1 MEVVLTSMHY
11 IYLLFIIIIIAFMI
25 MKKDTTLV
33 SIIGVFVLGLLGT
46 SSVYKALMGIFNGLI
61 YATKELM
68 PTIFIISVI
77 TAMSKVLMASGIN
90 EAMISPFKR
99 FIKNY
104 DMAYW
109 VIGIVMMIISW
120 FFWPSPAV
128 ALIGAIF
135 LPIGKK
141 AGLPAIGVAIAMNLF
156 GHGIALSTDYII
168 QAAPKLTSDAAGIS
182 VSEVMRASIPL
193 TIVMGLV
200 TTITAFVLLK
210 KEIKNGVYKD
220 ELENSKEDYLEE
232 NKLDVNFSSTTKN
245 LLALMMLVLF
255 AADIVIMYKAKLQ
268 GGDATALIGGTAL
281 VILAVI
287 GALAYKKAVFEKMTA
302 HMVEGLQFGFRIF
315 GVVIPIAAFFYLGD
329 SAILDIFGK
338 VLPEASKGIVNDL
351 GLALAS
357 IVPVNATVSSIT
369 LTAVG
374 AITGLDGS
382 GFSGIPLVGS
392 VARLFSTGL
401 GSGIATLTA
410 LGQISGIWIG
420 GGTLIPWAVIPAA
433 AMCGV
438 DPFELTRKNL
448 KPVVIGL
455 IATTIAAIFFI

>member
-1 MEVVLTSMHY
+1 MFIVLV
-11 IYLLFIIIIIAFMI
+11 ILFMI

-33 SIIGVFVLGLLGT
+33 AIVGIFVLGILGT
-46 SSVYKALMGIFNGLI
+46 ESVYKALMGIFNSLI

-77 TAMSKVLMASGIN
+77 TAMSKVLLATGIN
-90 EAMISPFKR
+90 EEMISPFKK
-99 FIKNY
+99 IVKNY
-104 DMAYW
+104 TLAYW

-135 LPIGKK
+135 LPIGRK

-156 GHGIALSTDYII
+156 GHGIALSSDYII
-168 QAAPKLTSDAAGIS
+168 QAAPKLTADAAGLQ
-182 VSEVMRASIPL
+182 VSEVMSASIPL
-193 TIVMGLV
+193 AIIMGLS
-200 TTITAFVLLK
+200 TTIAAFLFLR
-210 KEIKNGVYKD
+210 KEIKGGIYKE
-220 ELENSKEDYLEE
+220 ELLKDSYVEE
-232 NKLDVNFSSTTKN
+232 NKLEATLSKRAKRLF
-245 LLALMMLVLF
+245 ALMMLVLF
-255 AADIVIMYKAKLQ
+255 GADIVIMFMFNLQ
-268 GGDATALIGGTAL
+268 GGDATALIGGTAI

-287 GALAYKKAVFEKMTA
+287 GTAAYKAGIFEKITF
-302 HMVEGLQFGFRIF
+302 HMVEGLQFGFKIF

-329 SAILDIFGK
+329 SAIAEIFGK
-338 VLPEASKGIVNDL
+338 VLPEASQGIVNDL
-351 GLALAS
+351 GLALAN
-357 IVPVNATVSSIT
+357 IVPVNGAVSAAT
-369 LTAVG
+369 LTTVG

-392 VARLFSTGL
+392 IARLFSTGL
-401 GSGIATLTA
+401 GTGTATLTA
-410 LGQISGIWIG
+410 LGQLAGIWVG

-438 DPFELTRKNL
+438 DPFELARKNL

-455 IATTIAAIFFI
+455 LITTIAAIFLL

>member
-1 MEVVLTSMHY
+1 MELALTSLHY
-11 IYLLFIIIIIAFMI
+11 IYVIFIILVIAFMI

-33 SIIGVFVLGLLGT
+33 SMVGIFILGIIGT
-46 SSVYKALMGIFNGLI
+46 ASVYKSLMGIFNSLI

-77 TAMSKVLMASGIN
+77 TAMSKVLMATGIN

-99 FIKNY
+99 VIKNY
-104 DMAYW
+104 TMAYW

-141 AGLPAIGVAIAMNLF
+141 AGLPAIGVAIAMNIF
-156 GHGIALSTDYII
+156 GHGIALSSDYII
-168 QAAPKLTSDAAGIS
+168 QAAPKLTADAAGLQ
-182 VSEVMRASIPL
+182 VNEVMKASVPL
-193 TIVMGLV
+193 AIIMGLA
-200 TTITAFVLLK
+200 TTITAFIFLR
-210 KEIKNGVYKD
+210 KEIKSGLYRE
-220 ELENSKEDYLEE
+220 ELEAAQENQEEE
-232 NKLDVNFSSTTKN
+232 NKLDINLSSRAKK

-255 AADIVIMYKAKLQ
+255 AADIVIMYIFKLQ

-281 VILAVI
+281 VILSII
-287 GALAYKKAVFEKMTA
+287 GAVAYKAGVFEKITF

-329 SAILDIFGK
+329 MAIIDIFGK

-351 GLALAS
+351 GLALAN
-357 IVPVNATVSSIT
+357 IVPVNASVSSAT
-369 LTAVG
+369 LTVVG

-392 VARLFSTGL
+392 IARLFSTGL
-401 GSGIATLTA
+401 GSGAATLTA
-410 LGQISGIWIG
+410 LGQLSGIWIG

-455 IATTIAAIFFI
+455 IITTIAAMFLI